1 MLEKTKLQDEM
12 VKQLQEEL
20 GKSQQFKRVLDEFFE
35 SKRRVGF
42 FTSERTRKRW
52 HYCLYHHAKGLHGKC
67 ISEISTKDVFS
78 VLEPIWISKTE
89 TASRTRLYIEAVMSW
104 AKTMEYRT
112 GENPAVWRGNLDQLL
127 TSKERVSPV
136 RHHPGM
142 PWQEIP
148 EFFAKLTKLEMPAAR
163 VLEFIILTA
172 GRSGEIRG
180 ALWSEIDFNKC
191 VWEIPAER
199 MKMKRP
205 HIVPILGRSLEL
217 LKSAETRNS
226 TDLVFLN
233 ERSGKA
239 FSYNA
244 PMVVLR
250 KLGVEDLTVHGFRSS
265 FKTWALENTNFP
277 TQAIEFALAHE
288 TRNAVEGAYVRG
300 NRMLEKRRDV
310 MIEWDR
316 YCRSAV

>member
-1 MLEKTKLQDEM
+1 M

-180 ALWSEIDFNKC
+180 AL
-191 VWEIPAER
+191 
-199 MKMKRP
+199 
-205 HIVPILGRSLEL
+205 
-217 LKSAETRNS
+217 
-226 TDLVFLN
+226 
-233 ERSGKA
+233 
-239 FSYNA
+239 
-244 PMVVLR
+244 
-250 KLGVEDLTVHGFRSS
+250 
-265 FKTWALENTNFP
+265 
-277 TQAIEFALAHE
+277 
-288 TRNAVEGAYVRG
+288 
-300 NRMLEKRRDV
+300 
-310 MIEWDR
+310 
-316 YCRSAV
+316 